1 MFDRGRR
8 RFITLLGGA
17 AVAWPLGPR
26 TALASEASGQRGDSG
41 DSKGRV
47 LASEAGG
54 QRGDSKAQR
63 PVPVIGFL
71 NTTSLQR
78 FAALAGEF
86 REGVSSQHLLE
97 GRDFRMDYR
106 WAEGDYTRLP
116 ALANEL
122 VQRKVALIA
131 ATGGMVSAQ
140 AAIKVTT
147 TIPILFVTG
156 IDPAQAGLVAS
167 LNRPNGNATGVS
179 LYTTE
184 LVSKRLE
191 LLKAVVH
198 GSTFALLVNPDTD
211 AVDEEIRDTSASA
224 RALDV
229 ELIVVQAHAQRDLDA
244 AFGSAVRQ
252 RASAIMI
259 SPDAL
264 FTSLSDQLVALAAR
278 HSLPAIYPF
287 RRYVSAGG
295 LMSYGAELT
304 WAYHQIGVYA
314 GRILKG
320 DKPAML
326 PVQLPTRFD
335 LVINAATAKALG
347 LEIPATLLGRA
358 DEMIE

>member
-1 MFDRGRR
+1 MFDIGRR
-8 RFITLLGGA
+8 EFMTLLGGA
-17 AVAWPLGPR
+17 AVAWPLEPR
-26 TALASEASGQRGDSG
+26 AALASEASGQRGDS
-41 DSKGRV
+41 KV
-47 LASEAGG
+47 
-54 QRGDSKAQR
+54 QR
-63 PVPVIGFL
+63 PMPVIGFL

-78 FAALAGEF
+78 FAALVDEF
-86 REGVSSQHLLE
+86 RAGLSSEHLLE

-106 WAEGDYTRLP
+106 WAEGDYSKLP

-122 VQRKVALIA
+122 VQRRVALIA

-140 AAIKVTT
+140 AAMKATT
-147 TIPILFVTG
+147 TIPILFVVG
-156 IDPAQAGLVAS
+156 IDPAQAGMVAS

-191 LLKAVVH
+191 LLKAIVA

-211 AVDEEIRDTSASA
+211 AVDDEIRDTSASA
-224 RALDV
+224 RVLGL
-229 ELIVVQAHAQRDLDA
+229 ELIIVQARAERDLDA
-244 AFGSAVRQ
+244 AFSSAVRQ
-252 RASAIMI
+252 RANAIMI

-264 FTSLSDQLVALAAR
+264 FTSLGGQLVALAAR

-287 RRYVSAGG
+287 RRYTRAGG

-320 DKPAML
+320 DKPATL

-335 LVINAATAKALG
+335 LVINFTTAKALG
-347 LEIPATLLGRA
+347 LEIPATLFARA
-358 DEMIE
+358 DEVIE